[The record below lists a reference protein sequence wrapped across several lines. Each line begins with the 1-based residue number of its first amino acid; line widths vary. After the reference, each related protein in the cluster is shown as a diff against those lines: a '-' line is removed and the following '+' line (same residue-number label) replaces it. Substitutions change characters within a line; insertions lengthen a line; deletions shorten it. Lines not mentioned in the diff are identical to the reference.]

1 MASGTA
7 TFALAG
13 DILKDDYQPV
23 IREQLNDTFMLLAQI
38 ESRSDDIEGT
48 EAVVAIHTQR
58 NPGVGAR
65 AENADLPTAGHQAT
79 DVIRVPLKYNYA
91 RFAVSGPMIEAS
103 ASNRGSFDRIVEFNS
118 KRIVVDLRR
127 EVNRQLYTPA
137 SGVIATVVS
146 SDAPGSPG
154 DIVVQNET
162 EALYFEV
169 GGIYSVQ
176 NGTGDTSRG
185 TFVVSDIDEVNATI
199 TTTSNIPTGTT
210 ANDTIVRQG
219 VVPSQNDELTGLV
232 TQVDSTGTLHG
243 LAATGVWKSY
253 EEAVNAAPAD
263 AVFQRAMDRVHV
275 RSGGD
280 IKLVITTHGVVRAY
294 AASLVSQKR
303 YSADREVQLKGG
315 FDGISINAGRG
326 SVTLVPERD
335 CPSGTAFLL
344 TPETWYQYEMSDW
357 SFMDRDGSVFQRI
370 TSKDAY
376 EATLYKYHE
385 LVTDAR
391 NQNAKLTGLTEA

>member
-13 DILKDDYQPV
+13 DILKEDYQPV
-23 IREQLNDTFMLLAQI
+23 IREQLNDTFMLLSQI

-48 EAVVAIHTQR
+48 NAVIAIHTER

-79 DVIRVPLKYNYA
+79 DQMRVPLKYNYA
-91 RFAVSGPMIEAS
+91 RFAVTGPMIEAS

-127 EVNRQLYTPA
+127 DVNRQLYTPA
-137 SGVIATVVS
+137 SGRIAVVVS
-146 SDAPGSPG
+146 SGTPANT
-154 DIVVQNET
+154 ITFATET
-162 EALYFEV
+162 EALYFDV
-169 GGIYSVQ
+169 GGVYSVQ
-176 NGTGDTSRG
+176 NGTSDTSRG
-185 TFVVSDIDEVNATI
+185 TFTVTDVDDINRRITVNA
-199 TTTSNIPTGTT
+199 IPGSTT
-210 ANDTIVRQG
+210 ANDIIVRAG
-219 VVPSQNDELTGLV
+219 VVPSLNSELTGLT
-232 TQVDSTGTLHG
+232 TQVDDTGALYG
-243 LAATGVWKSY
+243 VPATGVWKSY
-253 EEAVNAAPAD
+253 EEAVGAAPTD

-280 IKLVITTHGVVRAY
+280 IKLIVTTFGVVRAY

-315 FDGISINAGRG
+315 FDGISVNAGRG
-326 SVTLVPERD
+326 SVTLVAERD
-335 CPSGTAFLL
+335 CPSGEAYGL
-344 TPETWYQYEMSDW
+344 TPEVWYQFEMSDW
-357 SFMDRDGSVFQRI
+357 SFMDRDGSVFQRV
-370 TSKDAY
+370 TSRDAY

-391 NQNAKLTGLTEA
+391 NQNFKLTGLTEV